1 MKKNNAGEVLK
12 VIFIIIGAVVSIG
25 ALIAVVYTVF
35 KKYFQVTFECDGNC
49 CDCGEDCFGD
59 EDESFEPVCTC
70 EDDEEAETEDS
81 ADAVADAADAE

>member
-12 VIFIIIGAVVSIG
+12 VIFIIIGAIVSIG

-35 KKYFQVTFECDGNC
+35 KKYFQVTFECDGDC

-59 EDESFEPVCTC
+59 EDESFEPICTC
-70 EDDEEAETEDS
+70 VDEEEPE
-81 ADAVADAADAE
+81 ADVASDEESDAE